1 MYIHSIVGPG
11 DSLPALPA
19 PHRHVTAPPPPVTPQ
34 EKEKEKIAKLLAEEL
49 EAEAV
54 AVAEDLRI
62 LDTRIKNTQDL
73 ERSSDRNS
81 EQRSAENAKLLSESS
96 SSAAKAADPFQ

>member
-1 MYIHSIVGPG
+1 
-11 DSLPALPA
+11 
-19 PHRHVTAPPPPVTPQ
+19 
-34 EKEKEKIAKLLAEEL
+34 
-49 EAEAV
+49 
-54 AVAEDLRI
+54 VAEDLRI